1 MKFNAKLLHNKLAE
15 GGRSV
20 YVLMESEKPIVP
32 GANEGTPVAVVT
44 SEQQANL
51 FIGKDAKH
59 RNWFMFNLD
68 ELPDNVQPVPEP
80 LPLDEQ
86 QKKIDE
92 TRQSVEKTTQDVQQF
107 LQGLKSK
114 KRR

>member
-1 MKFNAKLLHNKLAE
+1 MKFNAKLLRNKIAE
-15 GGRSV
+15 GRGI

-32 GANEGTPVAVVT
+32 GVNEGTPVAVVT

-51 FIGKDAKH
+51 FIGQDAKK
-59 RNWFMFNLD
+59 RNWYLFNLD
-68 ELPDNVQPVPEP
+68 ELPENIQPVPEP
-80 LPLDEQ
+80 APADERQ
-86 QKKIDE
+86 RKIDE

-107 LQGLKSK
+107 LQGLKNK